1 MIGYVNYYTPT
12 PQANFPDAT
21 INDPNLITIDRW
33 ALVLYTIS
41 FFAYQIGTIIWMY
54 AVPWSKRR
62 MMFRKDR
69 ENRLQLAS
77 RSNERQGI
85 HTSALSEGTK
95 TKSAVPDVTVVSN
108 IDL

>member
-1 MIGYVNYYTPT
+1 MIGYVNYYTST
-12 PQANFPDAT
+12 AQDNFPNAT

-33 ALVLYTIS
+33 ALVLYTVL
-41 FFAYQIGTIIWMY
+41 FFAYQIGTIIWMS

-77 RSNERQGI
+77 RYNERRGT
-85 HTSALSEGTK
+85 HTGVLTGGTK
-95 TKSAVPDVTVVSN
+95 TKNDVHEATVVSN